1 MKLAILSRGEQ
12 LYSTQR
18 LLRTA
23 VDRGHEVLLM
33 DVTKFDIIT
42 AESGNKLLY
51 DGADFGQLDGILPRI
66 GNTITYQ
73 GAAVIRQFEGM
84 KVFTTTSSEALLH
97 SRDKLIT
104 LQYLSASGFPIP
116 RSFYPTPNS
125 KFEDLPK
132 VFSTYPLIIKTL
144 TSTHGEG
151 VTLVKNYQ
159 ELSELAWYYF
169 RTGTRFMIQ
178 EFIKECKGEDIRIF
192 IVNGKVVASMKRTA
206 APGDFRSNLHMGGSA
221 STCILYHKTKEMAI
235 SAVNSL
241 GLKVAGVDIIESK
254 RGPLILEINA
264 SPGLEGIEN
273 ITQEDVAGSII
284 DYIESNSISES
295 IQQ

>member
-1 MKLAILSRGEQ
+1 MQIAILSRGEQ

-18 LLRTA
+18 LLHTA
-23 VDRGHEVLLM
+23 VDRGHEIRVL
-33 DVTKFDIIT
+33 DVTKFDLIT
-42 AESGNKLLY
+42 GDPTYKLWY
-51 DGADFGQLDGILPRI
+51 DGAPLDRLDGILPRI

-84 KVFTTTSSEALLH
+84 NIFTTTSSEALLH

-104 LQYLSASGFPIP
+104 LQYLSALGFPVP

-125 KFEDLPK
+125 QFEDIAK
-132 VFSTYPLIIKTL
+132 VFGGYPIVIKTL

-151 VTLVKNYQ
+151 VALIQNYK
-159 ELSELAWYYF
+159 ELNELAWHYF

-178 EFIKECKGEDIRIF
+178 EFIGECNGEDIRIF
-192 IVNGKVVASMKRTA
+192 IVDGKVVASMKRKA
-206 APGDFRSNLHMGGSA
+206 AMGDFRSNLHMGGTA
-221 STCILYHKTKEMAI
+221 STCNLDPKTIEMAV

-254 RGPLILEINA
+254 KGPLILEINA

-273 ITQEDVAGSII
+273 TTQIDVAGSII
-284 DYIESNSISES
+284 DYMESFILQGSIN
-295 IQQ
+295 